1 MLRQASKLERHYNLR
16 NQKKYCLMPRQ
27 HIRVTYFSQCTHSR
41 VRFGLLQCCLGVP
54 IMHFNIPRKYH
65 HPAHYFHGSINS
77 SKSSVVKDDGARSS
91 LVNLTQASRG
101 FEGNSCFFIFVKL
114 LQDNGFMKCCPCE
127 FGFVDFWSLSLS
139 LGCLVHKVTL
149 CRSIIIRIK
158 LCLGTYIA
166 SSCRPSRA

>member
-1 MLRQASKLERHYNLR
+1 MYTFQSSFWPAAVL
-16 NQKKYCLMPRQ
+16 PRCAHNAFQ
-27 HIRVTYFSQCTHSR
+27 YPTQIPPPSSLF
-41 VRFGLLQCCLGVP
+41 
-54 IMHFNIPRKYH
+54 PRKYQ
-65 HPAHYFHGSINS
+65 FLEVLRCQRRWSSFIVGKSI
-77 SKSSVVKDDGARSS
+77 
-91 LVNLTQASRG
+91 TQASRG